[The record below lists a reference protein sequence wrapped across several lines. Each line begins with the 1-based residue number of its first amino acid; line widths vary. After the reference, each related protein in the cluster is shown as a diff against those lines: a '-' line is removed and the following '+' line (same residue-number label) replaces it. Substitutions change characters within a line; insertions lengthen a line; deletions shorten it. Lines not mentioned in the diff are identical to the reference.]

1 MAASSWR
8 TAHGKSKKHGRLV
21 ASEAVPADELRA
33 ATGSDTAGRDR
44 DSQGR
49 FRKGNRAAAAKR
61 IKAGH
66 GGALAKLRAKGDPHA
81 IAAMKWGRR
90 YGSHRR
96 AELAQLHG
104 GEISAG
110 VGAMVES
117 ASSLL
122 ALARYWEARSV
133 ADGDPDLAKL
143 AASLISQARGCERD
157 AWELASREAEARNKG
172 EDSRLARY
180 LRGDLENDR

>member
-61 IKAGH
+61 IKAGP
-66 GGALAKLRAKGDPHA
+66 GGA
-81 IAAMKWGRR
+81 
-90 YGSHRR
+90 
-96 AELAQLHG
+96 
-104 GEISAG
+104 
-110 VGAMVES
+110 
-117 ASSLL
+117 
-122 ALARYWEARSV
+122 
-133 ADGDPDLAKL
+133 LAKL